1 MHGSFGSLYEPSH
14 KTRVDNCAYNLLSI
28 AQHLSVSMLESINNW
43 DNLRV
48 LRQAFLFLFRNK
60 RPQLVNIDDWS
71 PLCIASQVESSHTHF
86 TKVTRVV
93 LVKVGTTRE
102 IRSIDLQYQNKRDS
116 PVVVQTTSETTTTR
130 VFAVLSNTSVTSRD
144 MATVLASL

>member
-1 MHGSFGSLYEPSH
+1 
-14 KTRVDNCAYNLLSI
+14 
-28 AQHLSVSMLESINNW
+28 MLESINNW

-130 VFAVLSNTSVTSRD
+130 VFAVFSNASVTSRD